1 MQKYS
6 SIPTT
11 SSKMKD
17 FDWVAKILIGIFGTT
32 LSVILEN
39 VSVFLSIIA
48 AISTIIFMVYQ
59 IKYVQIKRIEMIEQH
74 LFNRIKRKNEK
85 EDDTF
90 NSTKQ

>member
-1 MQKYS
+1 
-6 SIPTT
+6 
-11 SSKMKD
+11 MKD